1 MCRIALALLALLAI
15 TGLCTAAA
23 RDLQHAHQH
32 HRQEQH
38 GADSLVASLLGR
50 AQAVKQRHHA
60 QSHAAHEDQDADDS
74 ELSDEEEEERNM

>member
-1 MCRIALALLALLAI
+1 MCRSALVLLALLAI
-15 TGLCTAAA
+15 TSLCTIAA
-23 RDLQHAHQH
+23 RDLQHAHH